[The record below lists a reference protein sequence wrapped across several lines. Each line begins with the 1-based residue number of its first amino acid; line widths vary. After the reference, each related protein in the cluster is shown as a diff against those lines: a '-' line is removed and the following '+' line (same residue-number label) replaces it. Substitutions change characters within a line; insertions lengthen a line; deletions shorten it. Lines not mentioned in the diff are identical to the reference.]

1 MPCSNDL
8 YIPRR
13 RVIHSA
19 DGKISQGRNAPPQ
32 AVYPLLIFSA
42 VLFLRRAAGIYSFE
56 PPRPMNGAAGVGLI
70 FSGAY
75 LAQLV

>member
-1 MPCSNDL
+1 MN

-19 DGKISQGRNAPPQ
+19 DGKRSQGRNAPPQ
-32 AVYPLLIFSA
+32 AVYPLLCFALCAS
-42 VLFLRRAAGIYSFE
+42 LGLSGGDIYSFE

-70 FSGAY
+70 FDATKI
-75 LAQLV
+75 